1 MFIFQCGQNWSAQ
14 QQSVT
19 LSPFL
24 YWGGGVKNILN
35 QLLNQQFQNNDQTPC
50 TLCFHTMFIIF
61 IFSSQ
66 KSYFDTDKD
75 FFFLMGIFVSNVHC
89 WFQLVCCFKC
99 SLCND
104 FLTVINISVSTWNI
118 SPPLRTTDFLGK
130 EWMVAEKQ
138 RRGLGG
144 EEGKGIEQELAIMFY
159 Y

>member
-35 QLLNQQFQNNDQTPC
+35 QLLYQQFQNNDQTPC

-75 FFFLMGIFVSNVHC
+75 FFSLWGSLCLMYTASFSQSVVLNV
-89 WFQLVCCFKC
+89 V
-99 SLCND
+99 CND